1 MANDKY
7 KIADTKKLVERI
19 QDLEKSLE
27 INKNMLTTVLNNP
40 ENKSLV
46 ESEVILNLTDEN
58 AFVKK
63 RLNQVYKENSELQ
76 NKILILE
83 QITADFKIQEHM
95 GIRQLEEQLRELR
108 EKMAKNETYMQSK
121 EKKWLE
127 IERIIS
133 EYAQND
139 SELEMKLRDIKFMIR
154 ADNSIYNVVYEN
166 ESMERKCGLLQKEMN
181 RLRQI
186 LLDSNK

>member
-95 GIRQLEEQLRELR
+95 GIRQLEEQLREIR

>member
-1 MANDKY
+1 LANDKY

-95 GIRQLEEQLRELR
+95 GIRQLEEQLREIR